1 MMRSLFSGVS
11 GLKSHQTRMDVI
23 GNNIANINTVGFKS
37 SRVTFADVLSQTQA
51 GAASPT
57 DNIGGTNPK
66 QIGLGVGIGSV
77 DLIFTDGSPQATGKN
92 SDIALSGNGLFV
104 VKNGNSTYYTRD
116 GAFEYDANGYYVL
129 PGSGYKVQ
137 GWNAVNGSLNTNSLP
152 TDIIV
157 PAGKTMP
164 AAATTQVRFSGN
176 LNAAEPLISSINGT
190 DSALVEVDVKKNTTV
205 QLDDGTSSV
214 APDVGTYTIG
224 HSMPISTIVS
234 VYDSLGTAHS
244 IPMLIERCPEED
256 ITEQYGSTSSSS
268 EDEETTDE
276 EEGSTTTSTGN
287 RDKKLCWRI
296 SLAYDKNTNYTYTDA
311 TGTYTSTPSAT
322 NIKLDDGTLVFMTDP
337 IYIYFNTDGSY
348 SHLVQEKG
356 TADDTLSDLRHRTG
370 GELSGS
376 GDTEETDTD
385 EEGGGGT
392 AAVPTY
398 SGGNPD
404 SLAATAVSSGSGDS
418 EEETTDDEEATDS
431 TTSTTKGGHARDGA
445 DNPNVAKSR
454 GTTATLLEDDT
465 DTGKAMLV
473 LRYTQTYS
481 TAPVNGA
488 ADQKIDYYNSSTGQL
503 EDTRVTIVFDDP
515 SFPLTQYT
523 GGSSAQPVSVD
534 GNPYGILSSVS
545 ADTSGIITGTYTNG
559 KRQFEAQIAVAQF
572 VNPAGLT
579 KTGNSLYQ
587 ESNNSG
593 SANIKTAP
601 DLGVTVTPSALEMSN
616 VDLANEFSEMIIT
629 QRGFQ
634 ANSKIINVGD
644 EMLETLVNM
653 KR

>member
-66 QIGLGVGIGSV
+66 QIGLGVGVGSI
-77 DLIFTDGSPQATGKN
+77 DLIFTDGSPQSTGKN

-104 VKNGNSTYYTRD
+104 VKNGNSTYYTRN

-176 LNAAEPLISSINGT
+176 LNANEPLISSINGT
-190 DSALVEVDVKKNTTV
+190 DSDLMEVDVKKNTTI
-205 QLDDGTSSV
+205 QLKNGDSSS

-256 ITEQYGSTSSSS
+256 IEEVYSNSSSS
-268 EDEETTDE
+268 EEETEDEE
-276 EEGSTTTSTGN
+276 GTTSTGN
-287 RDKKLCWRI
+287 KDKKLCWRI
-296 SLAYDKNTNYTYTDA
+296 SLAYDKNSTYTYTDA
-311 TGTYTSTPSAT
+311 TGTYSSVPSAT
-322 NIKLDDGTLVFMTDP
+322 NIKLDDGTLVYMSDQ

-356 TADDTLSDLRHRTG
+356 TAADTLSDLRHRTG
-370 GELSGS
+370 GVLSS
-376 GDTEETDTD
+376 EEGASD
-385 EEGGGGT
+385 EEGGT

-398 SGGNPD
+398 TGGNPD
-404 SLAATAVSSGSGDS
+404 SLAKASGSSSDE
-418 EEETTDDEEATDS
+418 EEETTDDDSESSTDA
-431 TTSTTKGGHARDGA
+431 GGYIGWGNARDGA
-445 DNPNVAKSR
+445 ANPNVAKSR
-454 GTTATLLEDDT
+454 ATTATLLEDDT
-465 DTGKAMLV
+465 DTGKAMLI
-473 LRYTQTYS
+473 LKYTQTYS
-481 TAPVNGA
+481 TATVQGA
-488 ADQKIDYYNSSTGQL
+488 ADQKIDYYNSTTGQL

-559 KRQFEAQIAVAQF
+559 QRRFEAQIAVAQF

-579 KTGNSLYQ
+579 KTGNNLYQ

-601 DLGVTVTPSALEMSN
+601 DLGVNVTPSALEMSN

>member
-37 SRVTFADVLSQTQA
+37 SRATFADLLSQTQA

-57 DNIGGTNPK
+57 DSKGGTNPK
-66 QIGLGVGIGSV
+66 QIGLGVSV
-77 DLIFTDGSPQATGKN
+77 SSIDLIFTDGSTQATGKN
-92 SDIALSGNGLFV
+92 SDLALSGNGLFV
-104 VKNGNSTYYTRD
+104 VSDGNSNYYTRN

-164 AAATTQVRFSGN
+164 AVATTQLKLSGN
-176 LNAAEPLISSINGT
+176 LNSRASLISSINGT
-190 DSALVEVDVKKNTTV
+190 ESDLTEVDVKKNTTV
-205 QLDDGTSSV
+205 NLKDGTSAS
-214 APDVGTYTIG
+214 APNVGTYTIG
-224 HSMPISTIVS
+224 HSMPISTTFA
-234 VYDSLGTAHS
+234 VYDSLGTEHQ

-256 ITEQYGSTSSSS
+256 ITEVYSNTSTSS
-268 EDEETTDE
+268 EEENDEE
-276 EEGSTTTSTGN
+276 GGTTSTGN
-287 RDKKLCWRI
+287 RDKKVCWKMY
-296 SLAYDKNTNYTYTDA
+296 LAYDKNTDYTYTDA

-337 IYIYFNTDGSY
+337 IYIYFNSIDGSY
-348 SHLVQEKG
+348 SHVVQEKG
-356 TADDTLSDLRHRTG
+356 TAADTLSDLRHRTG
-370 GELSGS
+370 GTLSS
-376 GDTEETDTD
+376 S
-385 EEGGGGT
+385 EEGGGSDEEGGT

-404 SLAATAVSSGSGDS
+404 SLAATAVDGSSS
-418 EEETTDDEEATDS
+418 EEEGSSDDESET

-445 DNPNVAKSR
+445 ANPNAAKSR
-454 GTTATLLEDDT
+454 GTNSTTLADDT
-465 DTGKAMLV
+465 DTGTAMLV

-481 TAPVNGA
+481 TATVQGA
-488 ADQKIDYYNSSTGQL
+488 IDQKIDYYNSTTGQL
-503 EDTRVTIVFDDP
+503 EDTRVTFIFDDP
-515 SFPLTQYT
+515 KSPLTQYAEST
-523 GGSSAQPVSVD
+523 SSAKGALRPVGD
-534 GNPYGILSSVS
+534 GHRYGILTGVE
-545 ADTSGIITGTYTNG
+545 ADSSGIITGTYSNG
-559 KRQFEAQIAVAQF
+559 ERQFEAQIAVAQF
-572 VNPAGLT
+572 INPAGLT
-579 KTGNSLYQ
+579 KVGGSIYT

-593 SANIKTAP
+593 TASIATAEALNTLVYAN
-601 DLGVTVTPSALEMSN
+601 SLEMSN

>member
-66 QIGLGVGIGSV
+66 QIGLGVGVGSI

-104 VKNGNSTYYTRD
+104 VKNGNSTYYTRN

-176 LNAAEPLISSINGT
+176 LNADEPLISSINGT
-190 DSALVEVDVKKNTTV
+190 DSALMEVDVKKNTTI
-205 QLDDGTSSV
+205 QLKNGDSST

-224 HSMPISTIVS
+224 HSMPISTVVS

-256 ITEQYGSTSSSS
+256 IEEVYSNSSSSS
-268 EDEETTDE
+268 EEESEDEE
-276 EEGSTTTSTGN
+276 STTSTGN

-296 SLAYDKNTNYTYTDA
+296 SLAYDKNSPYTYTDS
-311 TGTYTSTPSAT
+311 TGTYTSVPSAT
-322 NIKLDDGTLVFMTDP
+322 NIKLDDGTLVYMSDQ

-370 GELSGS
+370 GTLSS
-376 GDTEETDTD
+376 SEEESSD
-385 EEGGGGT
+385 EEGGT

-404 SLAATAVSSGSGDS
+404 SLAKATGSSSG
-418 EEETTDDEEATDS
+418 EEEEASSDEDEDGSSSDS
-431 TTSTTKGGHARDGA
+431 GGYIGCGNARNGA
-445 DNPNVAKSR
+445 SNPDVSKSR

-465 DTGKAMLV
+465 DTGKAMLI
-473 LRYTQTYS
+473 LKYTQTYS
-481 TAPVNGA
+481 TAAVQGA
-488 ADQKIDYYNSSTGQL
+488 ADQKIDYYNSTTGQL

-559 KRQFEAQIAVAQF
+559 QRRFEAQIAVAQF

-579 KTGNSLYQ
+579 KAGNNLFQ

-601 DLGVTVTPSALEMSN
+601 DLGVNVTPSALEMSN

>member
-77 DLIFTDGSPQATGKN
+77 DLVFTDGSPQATGKN

-176 LNAAEPLISSINGT
+176 LNANEPLISSINGT
-190 DSALVEVDVKKNTTV
+190 DSALMEVDVKKNTTV
-205 QLDDGTSSV
+205 QLDNGDSSA

-244 IPMLIERCPEED
+244 IPMVIERCPEED
-256 ITEQYGSTSSSS
+256 ITEQYGTSGSS
-268 EDEETTDE
+268 DE
-276 EEGSTTTSTGN
+276 EESEEEEGTTTSGN

-296 SLAYDKNTNYTYTDA
+296 SLAYDKNSTYTYTDS
-311 TGTYTSTPSAT
+311 TGTYSSVPSAT
-322 NIKLDDGTLVFMTDP
+322 NIKLDDGTLVYMTDP

-356 TADDTLSDLRHRTG
+356 TASDTLSDLRHRTG
-370 GELSGS
+370 GTLSGS
-376 GDTEETDTD
+376 EESEASD
-385 EEGGGGT
+385 EEGGT

-404 SLAATAVSSGSGDS
+404 SLAKAEGSSSGD
-418 EEETTDDEEATDS
+418 EEEESSSEDEEGES
-431 TTSTTKGGHARDGA
+431 SNSGGYIGWGNARDGA
-445 DNPNVAKSR
+445 ANPNVAKSR
-454 GTTATLLEDDT
+454 GTTSTLLEDDT

-473 LRYTQTYS
+473 LKYTQTYS

-579 KTGNSLYQ
+579 KTGNSLYA

-593 SANIKTAP
+593 TANIKTAP

>member
-23 GNNIANINTVGFKS
+23 GNNIANINTTGFKS

-129 PGSGYKVQ
+129 PGSGFKVQ

-176 LNAAEPLISSINGT
+176 LNADEALISSINGT
-190 DSALVEVDVKKNTTV
+190 DSALTEVDVKKNTTV
-205 QLDDGTSSV
+205 QLNDGTSSA
-214 APDVGTYTIG
+214 APDVGTYTVG

-256 ITEQYGSTSSSS
+256 IEESYGTTS
-268 EDEETTDE
+268 EDSDE
-276 EEGSTTTSTGN
+276 ESSGGN
-287 RDKKLCWRI
+287 VEKKLCWRI
-296 SLAYDKNTNYTYTDA
+296 GLAYDRNTTYTYSAKDES
-311 TGTYTSTPSAT
+311 GNWQTYTSTPSST
-322 NIKLDDGTLVFMTDP
+322 NIKLDDGTLVSMSDP
-337 IYIYFNTDGSY
+337 IYIYFNTDGSF
-348 SHLVQEKG
+348 SHLVQEKYG
-356 TADDTLSDLRHRTG
+356 ATSTEGEGESANNTYTDSDLSHRTG
-370 GELSGS
+370 GTVGEG
-376 GDTEETDTD
+376 EETA
-385 EEGGGGT
+385 GP
-392 AAVPTY
+392 PTY
-398 SGGNPD
+398 TGGNPD
-404 SLAATAVSSGSGDS
+404 SLAKTNAAS
-418 EEETTDDEEATDS
+418 EGETTHA
-431 TTSTTKGGHARDGA
+431 GGHARDGVQ
-445 DNPNVAKSR
+445 NVNAGHSR
-454 GTTATLLEDDT
+454 ATNTEGETPVFADDT

-481 TAPVNGA
+481 TAAVQGA
-488 ADQKIDYYNSSTGQL
+488 ADQKIDYYNSTTGQL

-579 KTGNSLYQ
+579 KSGNSLYM